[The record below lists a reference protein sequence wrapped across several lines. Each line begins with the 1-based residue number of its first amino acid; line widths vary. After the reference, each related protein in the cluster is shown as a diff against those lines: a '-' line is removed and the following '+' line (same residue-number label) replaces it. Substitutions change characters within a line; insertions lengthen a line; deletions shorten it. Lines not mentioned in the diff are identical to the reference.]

1 VNLDSARMLIG
12 NHPNQKGIGKANR
25 LKVRGL
31 RPMALVNRI
40 YVIGHDTWDHIYA
53 VQPTRESLS
62 HCAPTIPAAKIS
74 ANVSPLHNP

>member
-1 VNLDSARMLIG
+1 MLIG
-12 NHPNQKGIGKANR
+12 IIQAIRNWEAKR
-25 LKVRGL
+25 LKGL
-31 RPMALVNRI
+31 RLRALALVNRI